1 MKAIVTSDIHGNL
14 PKIESEFDIFLIA
27 GDICPVWNHSRKFQK
42 EWIETEFSEWVN
54 HLPFKDEFSRIV
66 ICAGNHDWVFEGTT
80 KKKIREMFSNIKEN
94 KLVYLDNEEYDFECM
109 EEEGLVTYRIFGC
122 PYCKVFGNWA
132 FMRENLD
139 KYYAPI
145 PEKLDILI
153 THDAP
158 GIDGYGVIS
167 QGWYKG
173 VDAGNHLLADYVGK
187 VKPTCAFH
195 GHIHSSPHE
204 IRLIKG
210 TFYGN
215 VSLVDENYDE
225 TYPPLEI
232 ELIKRNEK
240 DDWGTDKT
248 VTSFRILNKTE

>member
-1 MKAIVTSDIHGNL
+1 MKAIITSDLHGIL
-14 PKIESEFDIFLIA
+14 PKIEKEFDLLIIG
-27 GDICPVWNHSRKFQK
+27 GDVCPVVDHSRQRQFN
-42 EWIETEFSEWVN
+42 WLCYEFADWVRA
-54 HLPFKDEFSRIV
+54 LPFKNADSRVVLI
-66 ICAGNHDWVFEGTT
+66 AGNHDFVLESIEKPKLNSILSASGG
-80 KKKIREMFSNIKEN
+80 R
-94 KLVYLDNEEYDFECM
+94 LVYLDNEEYDFECM

-139 KYYAPI
+139 KYYSPI

-158 GIDGYGVIS
+158 GVDGYGVIT
-167 QGWYKG
+167 QGWHKG
-173 VDAGNHLLADYVGK
+173 VDAGNHLLADYIEK

-204 IRLIKG
+204 IKLIKG

-232 ELIKRNEK
+232 ELIKRTER
-240 DDWGTDKT
+240 DEWGTDKT